1 MVPSLLIFNSEEN
14 VRQSL
19 TSLMVIIIRAVKSF
33 LCQVEVEL
41 QINSTNKKQQI
52 ILFSSVA
59 NYNHLF
65 WGENTLHE
73 DNPYLFQ
80 KIKTKDRVIEKLMKF
95 IERMVT

>member
-1 MVPSLLIFNSEEN
+1 
-14 VRQSL
+14 
-19 TSLMVIIIRAVKSF
+19 
-33 LCQVEVEL
+33 
-41 QINSTNKKQQI
+41 
-52 ILFSSVA
+52 VA